1 MEICNVNLIALT
13 DHLPGEI
20 ISPQT
25 YYSLGILIL
34 GVDQSQPKTI
44 TATKYNV
51 FKIASKSMYCMF

>member
-1 MEICNVNLIALT
+1 MEICNVNLTAFA
-13 DHLPGEI
+13 DHLLGET

-34 GVDQSQPKTI
+34 GVDQGQPKNI

-51 FKIASKSMYCMF
+51 LKIAK